1 MNKLQFWWNKSILRK
16 DIVRKEEGFNVYG
29 DKFFKIE
36 SDSLDFIS
44 IYEYQLV
51 DKHTAFRDEM
61 ELPNDKLI
69 KVTHNKVITALVNR
83 DMLVIDEKGRFFP
96 GEKSVHNHVYYNDKT
111 FVFAYDV
118 DFKLNLYDISI

>member
-29 DKFFKIE
+29 DRFFKIE
-36 SDSLDFIS
+36 SGKTV
-44 IYEYQLV
+44 YEYHLI
-51 DKHTAFRDEM
+51 DKYTAFREEM

-96 GEKSVHNHVYYNDKT
+96 GERSVHNHVYYNDKT
-111 FVFAYDV
+111 FVFIYNV